1 MHIWEFEI
9 EIFINIMM
17 KQYTNVTEKKLQYFK
32 FCLKYFKVVLKGM
45 ESMFSSICA

>member
-17 KQYTNVTEKKLQYFK
+17 KQYTNVTEVTVLQILFK
-32 FCLKYFKVVLKGM
+32 IF
-45 ESMFSSICA
+45 